1 MCEYNFCKQTLD
13 KCNTSVLLYKYNNLL
28 KNMRQVLS
36 LSLPE
41 ETTKELKESAKR
53 RGFESISAY
62 VKYLFYLDK
71 DLISETE
78 LLNSVKSARKEY
90 KEGKAIKENL

>member
-1 MCEYNFCKQTLD
+1 MYYNINIIINF
-13 KCNTSVLLYKYNNLL
+13 
-28 KNMRQVLS
+28 KNMRQILS

-41 ETTKELKESAKR
+41 QTTKELKKIAKQ
-53 RGFESISAY
+53 RGFDSVSSY

-78 LLNSVKSARKEY
+78 LLSSIKSARKEY
-90 KEGKAIKENL
+90 KEGKIIKAKSLAELV